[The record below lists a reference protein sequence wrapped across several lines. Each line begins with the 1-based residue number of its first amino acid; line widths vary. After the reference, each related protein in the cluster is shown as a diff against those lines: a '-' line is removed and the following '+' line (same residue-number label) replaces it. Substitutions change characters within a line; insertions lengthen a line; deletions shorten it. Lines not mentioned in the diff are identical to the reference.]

1 MDSWTWLT
9 VDDDLQ
15 ISPCW
20 PILANV
26 GHVIIFASQIV
37 SALDLGHILAS
48 AQVTLWLITSDR
60 VVWRPKRRLGQTG
73 DQITRHQCPDS
84 SWDPF
89 IHYHSFIFIRY
100 QPVPVVCWVCLCA
113 HFVPDSSQN
122 HRRRRSIT
130 GKGLNEACASLW
142 AQAHDLQHY
151 YGSAE
156 ALAAAR
162 VPRWLVAVLRLH
174 EGSWRGQL
182 QLNSHSWNPM
192 IIFISCLYDDTCS
205 RFVIRISTAS
215 HSQTIEK
222 LKLCSVKFQGLVKE
236 KPRPLAVG
244 VAI

>member
-20 PILANV
+20 PRLANV
-26 GHVIIFASQIV
+26 GHVVIFASQIV

-48 AQVTLWLITSDR
+48 AQVTLWLITSAR

-89 IHYHSFIFIRY
+89 NRLFIIIHSYSFVISQSQLF
-100 QPVPVVCWVCLCA
+100 VEFVCVHIL
-113 HFVPDSSQN
+113 FLILPKIVEEEGQLQV
-122 HRRRRSIT
+122 RS
-130 GKGLNEACASLW
+130 GKGLDEAGASLW

-192 IIFISCLYDDTCS
+192 IIFIKFLSAVCAIHAVVLWLEYPLRATP
-205 RFVIRISTAS
+205 
-215 HSQTIEK
+215 K
-222 LKLCSVKFQGLVKE
+222 LLKNWNSVL
-236 KPRPLAVG
+236 
-244 VAI
+244 